1 MPKAI
6 ELRSDE
12 IADLLSNDAGVQSV
26 LVANAHRIVAAAGD
40 GFRVTQSRQ
49 MGFGG
54 GRVGVGVYAAA
65 ESARRRE
72 ATDKVLTRAV
82 SACRS

>member
-12 IADLLSNDAGVQSV
+12 IADFLSNEAGVQSV
-26 LVANAHRIVAAAGD
+26 LMANAMRIRDAAGE
-40 GFRVTQSRQ
+40 GFRVTHPKQ